1 MIAKENIRI
10 VHVEASSRC
19 NSHCPMCSRFTAD
32 GFIQPGLVEG
42 DLTSDVFY
50 KLFTLEFTSQ
60 LEHVYFSGVYGDPCL
75 NKLLPE
81 FVNYLMDNGCR
92 SISIDTNGGYRDT
105 DWWASMARDN
115 VMINFALDGTDNEAL
130 GKYRMGVKFDKV
142 FDNIQA
148 FISAGGVAQWNF
160 IVFEHNEHQVETAKK
175 LSNQI
180 GAKFRLKVTQKFNNK
195 RDYKVMK
202 EGKQVFTLQPPKDS
216 AYRHSNVGSEE
227 HTPITLFNFEIKNYK
242 KLNENKVTCKSL
254 ERQEVFLSASGLLF
268 PCCYIGTYTHD
279 SPGSWQFNKLYD
291 IKDFDLNNNSVEQ
304 VLEIQYNISNKWN
317 DTVEN
322 GNLITCLKTCGS
334 AENTTLYYNDK
345 LNKQNIL
352 TQ

>member
-1 MIAKENIRI
+1 
-10 VHVEASSRC
+10 
-19 NSHCPMCSRFTAD
+19 
-32 GFIQPGLVEG
+32 
-42 DLTSDVFY
+42 
-50 KLFTLEFTSQ
+50 
-60 LEHVYFSGVYGDPCL
+60 
-75 NKLLPE
+75 
-81 FVNYLMDNGCR
+81 
-92 SISIDTNGGYRDT
+92 
-105 DWWASMARDN
+105 
-115 VMINFALDGTDNEAL
+115 
-130 GKYRMGVKFDKV
+130 MGVKFDKV
-142 FDNIQA
+142 FDNIRA

-227 HTPITLFNFEIKNYK
+227 HTPVTLFNFEIKNYK

-334 AENTTLYYNDK
+334 SENTTLYYNDK